1 MYKVGVEM
9 EIIPKRNVSKRQ
21 ILASIRE
28 SGINIHDAGYTHN
41 VISCWKAVS
50 DSSLSYGGF
59 ELVSPPMKGAQN
71 IEKEITNICK
81 AIEGLVKVD
90 RTCGVHVHFEVLDK
104 YHFKRRVNTR
114 TSSGKLQALKNKPAK
129 KFTANLLRNYAYFQ
143 PVIDALVSPSRRGN
157 TYCNYIP
164 DGAQMTQEEVKRFS
178 ENKENYAHLI
188 YGMSGRYQVINLSC
202 METYGTVEF
211 RQHNGSTNARK
222 ILNWVKL
229 MERMVTRSWDRK
241 YDGRNCEDYNLTI
254 DGLMDFLGFGKSGVR
269 EYSRKR
275 ARNNGFNAISGV
287 ETQPANTGNPN
298 IETNE
303 ESASSA
309 TPIYGTLDNEVELHM
324 ANDRELYD
332 TIREFMVNHPRPT
345 MVSIRMLVLRW
356 NREND
361 FILDDYSLRHSV
373 NWPNLV
379 NRLINGHII

>member
-1 MYKVGVEM
+1 M

-28 SGINIHDAGYTHN
+28 AGINIHDAGYTHN

-50 DSSLSYGGF
+50 DSSLTYGGF

-90 RTCGVHVHFEVLDK
+90 RTCGLHVHFEVLDK
-104 YHFKRRVNTR
+104 YHFRRRVDTR
-114 TSSGKLQALKNKPAK
+114 TTSGKIQALKNKPAK

-157 TYCNYIP
+157 NYCNYIP
-164 DGAQMTQEEVKRFS
+164 DGARMTQEQIKRFS

-202 METYGTVEF
+202 LETYGTVEF
-211 RQHNGSTNARK
+211 RQHNGSTNAKK

-241 YDGRNCEDYNLTI
+241 YEGRNCEDYNLTI
-254 DGLMDFLGFGKSGVR
+254 DGMMDFLGFGKSGVR
-269 EYSRKR
+269 NYSRKR
-275 ARNNGFNAISGV
+275 ARNNGFSAISGA
-287 ETQPANTGNPN
+287 ETQSANTGNPDT
-298 IETNE
+298 ETNE
-303 ESASSA
+303 ESASTA

-356 NREND
+356 NRENN
-361 FILDDYSLRHSV
+361 FILDDYSLRHRV